1 MLPQCRAILFVVKL
15 LLGID
20 EGHYKVLCS
29 CNVNNIFEASTSTQ
43 LLPRSQEAIVFVVV
57 YLVML

>member
-1 MLPQCRAILFVVKL
+1 MCHAVLFVVK

-43 LLPRSQEAIVFVVV
+43 LLPRSQEAIVIV
-57 YLVML
+57 YLDML